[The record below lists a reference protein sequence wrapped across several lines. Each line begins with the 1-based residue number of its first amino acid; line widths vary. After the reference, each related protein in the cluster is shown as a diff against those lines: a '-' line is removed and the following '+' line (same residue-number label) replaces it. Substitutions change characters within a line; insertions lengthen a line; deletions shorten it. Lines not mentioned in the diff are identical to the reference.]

1 MGEGTHVA
9 VVAVLET
16 VWELLAKLPLIFLW
30 VIEIFYSVVS
40 FEALVTNLTI
50 AVDLLVAH
58 L

>member
-1 MGEGTHVA
+1 MCKGTHVA

-16 VWELLAKLPLIFLW
+16 VWEFLAKLSLVFLW
-30 VIEIFYSVVS
+30 VVEIFDSVVS